1 MKKRLAFKCWN
12 TKCKRTYTLFCELTD
27 EQVIMVACP
36 YCNAEAKVD
45 LKPYRTK
52 RVFRGENAAGQSPG
66 DELQLP
72 DVLPTLQPE

>member
-12 TKCKRTYTLFCELTD
+12 TKCKRTYTLFRELTD

-45 LKPYRTK
+45 LKPYRK
-52 RVFRGENAAGQSPG
+52 KSVFRGKNAAGQSPG

-72 DVLPTLQPE
+72 DVLPTQQPE